1 MRCGPPRCGFA
12 PAAPRPTQCSGRSAA
27 GTMRGGGAGGRGC
40 VARGVRTGRAAGGVG
55 AAVGRVRRGRAAA
68 VEMQRAELARFKA
81 EAGVERT
88 GRLVETSRF
97 SLSRRIGAPVAGPLD
112 EDWFASVASH
122 YGPLEPID
130 SADTLALAE
139 AEDNVA
145 VAEDRKSVV

>member
-1 MRCGPPRCGFA
+1 
-12 PAAPRPTQCSGRSAA
+12 
-27 GTMRGGGAGGRGC
+27 
-40 VARGVRTGRAAGGVG
+40 
-55 AAVGRVRRGRAAA
+55 
-68 VEMQRAELARFKA
+68 MQRAELARINA
-81 EAGVERT
+81 EAEVERT

-139 AEDNVA
+139 AEANVA
-145 VAEDRKSVV
+145 VAEAGVRLARSQRIPDLTVSAGARRFEETGDTAALIGLSIPLPLVNSGQAALAQESSEHPQSEK

>member
-1 MRCGPPRCGFA
+1 
-12 PAAPRPTQCSGRSAA
+12 
-27 GTMRGGGAGGRGC
+27 
-40 VARGVRTGRAAGGVG
+40 
-55 AAVGRVRRGRAAA
+55 
-68 VEMQRAELARFKA
+68 MQRAELARINA
-81 EAGVERT
+81 EAEVERT

-112 EDWFASVASH
+112 DDWFASVASH

-145 VAEDRKSVV
+145 GAGAGGLLPRPQRIKMGRRECRETMM

>member
-1 MRCGPPRCGFA
+1 MRISDWSSDV
-12 PAAPRPTQCSGRSAA
+12 CSSD
-27 GTMRGGGAGGRGC
+27 
-40 VARGVRTGRAAGGVG
+40 
-55 AAVGRVRRGRAAA
+55 
-68 VEMQRAELARFKA
+68 L
-81 EAGVERT
+81 VERT

-139 AEDNVA
+139 AEANVA
-145 VAEDRKSVV
+145 VAEAGVRLARSQRIPDLTVSAGARRFEETGDTAALIGLSIPLRSEEHTSALQSLMRTS